1 MRIHRAKVIWMSSE
15 GTGRIVQFSVSPF
28 LLICFVALTML
39 CISAVPFLEKGI
51 LSLKERVVSL
61 EDEARGLKGE
71 IETLLFLKEAVAHI
85 QENENILKSHFGL
98 EKYPSLEKTIGL
110 GGDKL
115 PLTSWRGKNEDDR
128 NSSAKNKTSIE
139 GMGRADLERRM
150 KALITNHESLGRLKV
165 KQMELWEGT
174 PSIVPLE
181 MENPRVTS
189 PFGFRKNP
197 FTNKKE
203 FHAGVDFIG
212 PKGSKIIAPANGKVV
227 NTGRDQWLGN
237 YVVLHHAAGF
247 KTVYGHLEAI
257 HVREGDEIKRGDRI
271 GLVGNTGLSTSPH
284 LHYGMI
290 KGDMAVDPMQFILDM
305 KG

>member
-1 MRIHRAKVIWMSSE
+1 MRIRRAKVIWMSCE
-15 GTGRIVQFSVSPF
+15 GTGKIVQFSVSPL
-28 LLICFVALTML
+28 LLIVFLVLISL
-39 CISAVPFLEKGI
+39 CISTVPFLEKGV
-51 LSLKERVVSL
+51 LSLKETVASL
-61 EDEARGLKGE
+61 EDETRSLRGE
-71 IETLLFLKEAVAHI
+71 IETLLFFKEAVAHI
-85 QENENILKSHFGL
+85 QENEKILKSHFGL
-98 EKYPSLEKTIGL
+98 EKYRSLEKTLGL
-110 GGDKL
+110 GGEKL
-115 PLTSWRGKNEDDR
+115 PLKSWGEGKNAANQD
-128 NSSAKNKTSIE
+128 SSIAGT
-139 GMGRADLERRM
+139 GRAGLQGRM
-150 KALITNHESLGRLKV
+150 KALISDHESLSRLKV
-165 KQMELWEGT
+165 KQVELWEGT

-181 MENPRVTS
+181 MEKPRVTS

-197 FTNKKE
+197 FTNKTE

-247 KTVYGHLEAI
+247 KTIYGHLEEI
-257 HVREGDEIKRGDRI
+257 HVREGAEIKRGDRI

-290 KGDMAVDPMQFILDM
+290 KGDRAVDPMQFILDM